1 MVRGKIINIKSVK
14 NRKKESKGRKGK
26 ERGARIHVISEIG
39 RGANILISNVY
50 TYTPEVIRD

>member
-26 ERGARIHVISEIG
+26 ERGSRIHVISEIG
-39 RGANILISNVY
+39 RGANILIS
-50 TYTPEVIRD
+50 TLYTPLK